1 VLTVAIRPA
10 QPAELS
16 SILALY
22 TELETG
28 ETNAA
33 DLRSTADIF
42 ARIQRVPRYTV
53 YVALAA
59 GEILGVFSLLIMENL
74 AHGGAPSGIVEDVVV
89 HPRWRRQ
96 GVGRQMLEF
105 AMQECR
111 QANCYKLMLSS
122 NLQRKAAHRFYQ
134 ALGFQ
139 QHGYSFV
146 VRLKSQAV
154 VGPTSDSKHT

>member
-1 VLTVAIRPA
+1 MLAVDIRPA
-10 QPAELS
+10 QPSQLS
-16 SILALY
+16 GVLALY
-22 TELETG
+22 AELET
-28 ETNAA
+28 AA
-33 DLRSTADIF
+33 TTAMDLSSAADIF
-42 ARIQRVPRYTV
+42 ARMQRVPRYTM

-59 GEILGVFSLLIMENL
+59 GEVAGVFSLLIMENL

-96 GVGRQMLEF
+96 GVGRQMMEF
-105 AMQECR
+105 AMQQCR

-139 QHGYSFV
+139 RHGYSFV
-146 VRLKSQAV
+146 VPLETCAV
-154 VGPTSDSKHT
+154 VGPAADIKHA